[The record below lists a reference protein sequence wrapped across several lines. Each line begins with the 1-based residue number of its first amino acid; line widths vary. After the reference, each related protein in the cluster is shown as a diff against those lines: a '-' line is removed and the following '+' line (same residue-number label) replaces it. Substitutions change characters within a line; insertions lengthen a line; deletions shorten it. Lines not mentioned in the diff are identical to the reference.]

1 MNNII
6 KKLNLGSGNDIKD
19 GYVNIDFKQSQGV
32 DVVHDLNKFPWPF
45 ADKIFNE
52 IIAENVVE
60 HLDNFVLTMEEIHRI
75 SQSDALIKISVPY
88 WNSSYAYI
96 DPTHKRGFHEH
107 TFSFFDPDS
116 DYCKERFYYSNA
128 RFKIKSF
135 SFIIAP
141 FAPYF
146 VLPFMKNIEIKN
158 KILIKIFGILG
169 NLFSN
174 IILEL
179 RMELKRV

>member
-1 MNNII
+1 
-6 KKLNLGSGNDIKD
+6 
-19 GYVNIDFKQSQGV
+19 
-32 DVVHDLNKFPWPF
+32 
-45 ADKIFNE
+45 
-52 IIAENVVE
+52 
-60 HLDNFVLTMEEIHRI
+60 MEEIHRI
-75 SQSDALIKISVPY
+75 SESDALIKISVPY

-116 DYCKERFYYSNA
+116 DYCKERSYYSTA
-128 RFKIKSF
+128 RFKIESF

-146 VLPFMKNIEIKN
+146 TIPFVKKIEVKNIILK
-158 KILIKIFGILG
+158 KIVGILG

-179 RMELKRV
+179 KLELKRV